1 MRTPTGTPCS
11 VTPSLTDSTERTPS
25 HRSVRRGSLHEKRK
39 KQVTLLV
46 FTLTICLLVI
56 VWTNFND

>member
-1 MRTPTGTPCS
+1 MG
-11 VTPSLTDSTERTPS
+11 
-25 HRSVRRGSLHEKRK
+25 RGSLYRKEKE
-39 KQVTLLV
+39 QVTLLA

>member
-1 MRTPTGTPCS
+1 MG
-11 VTPSLTDSTERTPS
+11 
-25 HRSVRRGSLHEKRK
+25 RGSLYRKEEKRM
-39 KQVTLLV
+39 TLLV

>member
-1 MRTPTGTPCS
+1 MG
-11 VTPSLTDSTERTPS
+11 
-25 HRSVRRGSLHEKRK
+25 RGSLYGKEE
-39 KQVTLLV
+39 KQVALLA

>member
-1 MRTPTGTPCS
+1 MG
-11 VTPSLTDSTERTPS
+11 
-25 HRSVRRGSLHEKRK
+25 RGSLCRK
-39 KQVTLLV
+39 EEKQVTLLV

>member
-1 MRTPTGTPCS
+1 MPTGRPWS
-11 VTPSLTDSTERTPS
+11 VTPSPTDPIKRIPS
-25 HRSVRRGSLHEKRK
+25 HRSVGRGSLHRKEEKRM
-39 KQVTLLV
+39 TLLA